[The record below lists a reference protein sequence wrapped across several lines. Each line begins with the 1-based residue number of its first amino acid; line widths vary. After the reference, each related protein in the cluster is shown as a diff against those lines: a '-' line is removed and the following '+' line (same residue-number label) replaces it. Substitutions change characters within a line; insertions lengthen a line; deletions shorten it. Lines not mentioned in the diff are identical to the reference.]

1 MGEKKHTHEN
11 NRAFHL
17 MFTQRISAG
26 STIFKVCEEAGMPD
40 PATIYRW
47 MRAEPDFRKL
57 YDDAV
62 LDRASGYSE
71 KIGAIADRVMDGT
84 LEPDRARVAM
94 DGYKWIATKLL
105 PAVFGD
111 KQQINMQV
119 EHTHKLHLDALKV
132 LSQAKRRT
140 EVIDIT
146 PETGGEGSLVTRAHA
161 AAEVEDAVIVTPSEG
176 RDDQ

>member
-1 MGEKKHTHEN
+1 MGEKHTYEN
-11 NRAFHL
+11 NHDFHIL
-17 MFTQRISAG
+17 FTKRISGG
-26 STIFKVCEEAGMPD
+26 STIHKVCEEAGMPD
-40 PATIYRW
+40 VATIYRW
-47 MRAEPDFRKL
+47 MHAKPEFRTM
-57 YDDAV
+57 YEEAV
-62 LDRASGYSE
+62 VDRASGYSE
-71 KIGAIADRVMDGT
+71 KIGLIADRVMEGT

-140 EVIDIT
+140 EAIDIT
-146 PETGGEGSLVTRAHA
+146 PETGGGNAKLTRARA
-161 AAEVEDAVIVTPSEG
+161 AVEAEDAVIVEP